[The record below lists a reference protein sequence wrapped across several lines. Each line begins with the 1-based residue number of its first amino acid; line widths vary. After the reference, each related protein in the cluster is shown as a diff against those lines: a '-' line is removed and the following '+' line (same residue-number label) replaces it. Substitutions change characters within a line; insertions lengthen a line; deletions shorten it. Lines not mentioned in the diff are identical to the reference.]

1 MQPDQGGRFDTRGWG
16 AVAGALTRGRGR
28 EFAAQFSAPLRA
40 FLRTETGGAG
50 LLLAA
55 TVVALVW
62 ANVAG
67 DSYGDFW
74 STEMALE
81 IGRFEYR
88 EDLRHWVSDALM
100 VFFFF
105 VIGLELRRQ
114 LSMGELTDRGLLM
127 VPVLGAVAGL
137 VLPAVIY
144 LGFNPDGEAAR
155 GWGVVMATDTAFVL
169 GALALVGPAFPN
181 QLRVFLLSLAVVD
194 DIGALAAIAVFYSE
208 DISLLALAAAAAC
221 VLGILALGRLR
232 VWRGPAYFVVG
243 VALWV
248 AMVESGV
255 HPTLGGVVL
264 GLLISVY
271 PPRPEE
277 VERAGAL
284 ARAFGQAPL
293 PELAR
298 AAKLSVERA
307 VSPNER
313 LQELLHP
320 WTSFFIVPVFAL
332 ANAGVVVD
340 GELVERAVDSPV
352 THGVVAGLVLGKLVG
367 VGLASTLAVRLG
379 LGRLPGRLRIV
390 DVWGGAALA
399 GIGFTISLFV
409 IDLAF
414 ESQALRDEARVGVL
428 SASVLAALLGWA
440 IFRLERILTGDAD
453 TAPVTALDR
462 PVDPQRDH
470 IRGPVDA
477 PLTLVEYGDFQCPF
491 CGRATGVV
499 EALSERFG
507 DELRYVFRHLPLP
520 DVHPDAELAAEA
532 AEAAGSQGKFWEMH
546 DRLFANQDR
555 LGATDLLDHASELG
569 LDVERFS
576 RELGD
581 GVHAPRVRADVE
593 SAQASGAEGTPT
605 FFADGR
611 RQLGRYDADALATAL
626 TAGRA
631 PAAAASDGERRSTGP
646 REQGL
651 PAMGRLRSGGAAA
664 APLVLDGLE
673 ETPDD
678 NGVLPRLTPAQ
689 INTLA
694 PYGERRNLEAGE
706 PLFGIGE
713 PGSDFV
719 VVLAGAVA
727 MVDGYG
733 QDNRVRTVHGQ
744 GRFLGELG
752 ILSGQATLL
761 TAVAQRA
768 GEVLIIPTERLGAAL
783 DADPSLREL
792 VLRTYLLRRS
802 MLLARAAE
810 LRIVGSGASPDT
822 QRLRDFASSNDVPHS
837 WIDLDQDQR
846 AAQMLTELGVDR
858 DETPVAVTRDHRV
871 LRNPSEAELAQALGI
886 GATGENEPRR
896 G

>member
-1 MQPDQGGRFDTRGWG
+1 
-16 AVAGALTRGRGR
+16 VADALTRGHGR
-28 EFAAQFSAPLRA
+28 EFAAQFSAPLRT
-40 FLRTETGGAG
+40 FLRTETGSAG
-50 LLLAA
+50 LLLGA

-62 ANVAG
+62 ANAAG
-67 DSYGDFW
+67 ESYGDFW
-74 STEMALE
+74 STEMAVE
-81 IGRFEYR
+81 IGDFEYR

-114 LSMGELTDRGLLM
+114 LSMGELTDRRRLM
-127 VPVLGAVAGL
+127 VPVLGAVAGM
-137 VLPAVIY
+137 VLPAAIY

-155 GWGVVMATDTAFVL
+155 GWGIVMATDTAFVL
-169 GALALVGPAFPN
+169 GALALVGPAFPT

-194 DIGALAAIAVFYSE
+194 DIGALAAIAVFYSGG
-208 DISLLALAAAAAC
+208 ISLPALAAAAGC
-221 VLGILALGRLR
+221 VLVILALGRLR
-232 VWRGPAYFVVG
+232 VWRGPAYFAVG
-243 VALWV
+243 AALWV

-264 GLLISVY
+264 GLLVSVY

-284 ARAFGQAPL
+284 ARAFGQSPL

-298 AAKLSVERA
+298 SAKLSVERA

-320 WTSFFIVPVFAL
+320 WTSFFVVPVFAL

-367 VGLASTLAVRLG
+367 IGLASVLAVRLG
-379 LGRLPGRLRIV
+379 LGRLPGRLRTV
-390 DVWGGAALA
+390 EVWGGAALA

-409 IDLAF
+409 VDLAF
-414 ESQALRDEARVGVL
+414 DSQALQDEARVGVL
-428 SASVLAALLGWA
+428 SASLLAALAGWA
-440 IFRLERILTGDAD
+440 IFRLERMLTADAEI
-453 TAPVTALDR
+453 APVTALDQ
-462 PVDPQRDH
+462 PVDPDRDH

-499 EALSERFG
+499 EALRERFG

-532 AEAAGSQGKFWEMH
+532 AESAASQGKFWEMF

-555 LGATDLLDHASELG
+555 LEATDLLDHASRLG
-569 LDVERFS
+569 LDIERFS
-576 RELGD
+576 RELGAGD
-581 GVHAPRVRADVE
+581 YASRVRGDAA

-605 FFADGR
+605 FFVNGR
-611 RQLGRYDADALATAL
+611 RQLGRYDADALAEAL

-631 PAAAASDGERRSTGP
+631 PVPISAAGEGRPPGA

-651 PAMGRLRSGGAAA
+651 PAMGRLRSGRTTAA
-664 APLVLDGLE
+664 APLVLEDLQ

-678 NGVLPRLTPAQ
+678 NGVLPRLTPTQ
-689 INTLA
+689 IATLT
-694 PYGERRNLEAGE
+694 PYGERRSLEAGE
-706 PLFGIGE
+706 PLVGVGE

-733 QDNRVRTVHGQ
+733 QDNRVRTVHGA

-768 GEVLIIPTERLGAAL
+768 GEVLIIPTERLTEAL
-783 DADPSLREL
+783 GADPSLRDL

-822 QRLRDFASSNDVPHS
+822 QRLRDFASQNDVPHS
-837 WIDLDQDQR
+837 WIDIDHDER
-846 AAQMLTELGVDR
+846 AARLLTDLGVELG
-858 DETPVAVTRDHRV
+858 ETPVAVTRDRRV
-871 LRNPSEAELAQALGI
+871 LRNPSDAELAQALGI
-886 GATGENEPRR
+886 DATGENQPARE
-896 G
+896 